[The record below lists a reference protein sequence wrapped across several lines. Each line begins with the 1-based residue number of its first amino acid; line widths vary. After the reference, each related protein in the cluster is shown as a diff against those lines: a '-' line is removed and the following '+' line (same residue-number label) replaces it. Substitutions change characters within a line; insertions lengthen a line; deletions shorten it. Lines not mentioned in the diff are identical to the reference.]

1 VVPGLPLRHNMTDQ
15 SVRSEI
21 IVSTAA
27 ETHSENRRRRNPEE
41 RPQQILAAALEEF
54 GESGLAGA
62 RLEDIAQRAGV
73 AKGTIYLYFPTKE
86 ALFREVIRSTVVVKI
101 EGAEREL
108 AALDTDP
115 SAPSAEATLREFMRN
130 WWDTLCST
138 RYERMHRL
146 VVGELHRFPDLV
158 SFYSDEVVLRGRRLV
173 AALIQRGID
182 RGEFRAVDA
191 AVAARITT
199 SSIMT
204 HAASI
209 CPTGVMNDLH
219 HVPNEIIFEQVMDF
233 VLKSLRPDT
242 SRAAR

>member
-1 VVPGLPLRHNMTDQ
+1 MT
-15 SVRSEI
+15 
-21 IVSTAA
+21 TAA
-27 ETHSENRRRRNPEE
+27 ATHSENRRRRNPEE

-86 ALFREVIRSTVVVKI
+86 ALFREVIRTTVVVRI
-101 EGAEREL
+101 ENAEREL
-108 AALDTDP
+108 EAVDRAAH
-115 SAPSAEATLREFMRN
+115 APSAETTLREFMRA
-130 WWDTLCST
+130 WWDTLRST

-158 SFYSDEVVLRGRRLV
+158 RFYSDEVVLRGRRLV

-182 RGEFRAVDA
+182 RGEFRQMDA
-191 AVAARITT
+191 AVAARLTT

-219 HVPNEIIFEQVMDF
+219 GLPHEVVFDQVMDF
-233 VLKSLRPDT
+233 ILHALRPAT
-242 SRAAR
+242 SPAVQ

>member
-1 VVPGLPLRHNMTDQ
+1 MA
-15 SVRSEI
+15 SS
-21 IVSTAA
+21 AA
-27 ETHSENRRRRNPEE
+27 SQTESRRRRNPEE

-86 ALFREVIRSTVVVKI
+86 ALFREVIRSTVVVRI
-101 EGAEREL
+101 ESAEREL
-108 AALDTDP
+108 AALDRATD
-115 SAPSAEATLREFMRN
+115 APSAEATLRAFMRT
-130 WWDTLCST
+130 WWDTLRTT

-158 SFYSDEVVLRGRRLV
+158 RFYSDEVVLRGRRLV

-182 RGEFRAVDA
+182 RGEFRDVDA
-191 AVAARITT
+191 TVAARITT
-199 SSIMT
+199 SAIMT

-209 CPTGVMNDLH
+209 CPTGVMNDLQ
-219 HVPNEIIFEQVMDF
+219 HVPHDVVFEQVIDF
-233 VLKSLRPDT
+233 VIQSLRPAT
-242 SRAAR
+242 ARVAP